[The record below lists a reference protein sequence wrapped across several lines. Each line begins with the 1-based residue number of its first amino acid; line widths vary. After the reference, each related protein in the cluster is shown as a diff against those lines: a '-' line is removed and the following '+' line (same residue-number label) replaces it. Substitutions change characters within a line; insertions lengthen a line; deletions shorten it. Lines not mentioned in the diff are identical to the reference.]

1 MAKRGGDD
9 EIVAGAESLRQFTR
23 LSRLLRAR
31 DHSKGLN
38 PAQWEALRYLAIA
51 NRYSNTPGAMARYLG
66 TTKGTTSQ
74 TVLSLEKKGL
84 ISKQAKS
91 GDQRQTG
98 LALTEKGLALLND
111 DALAAFAGDIEALKP
126 KMRRRFSRA
135 VSDLLT
141 SEIRRLE
148 EPSFGV
154 CNSCRYFREVGNGEA
169 SHCMRFAS
177 SLSVADEMLICVEH
191 VAR

>member
-1 MAKRGGDD
+1 MAKRDGDD
-9 EIVAGAESLRQFTR
+9 EVESGAESLRQFTR

-51 NRYSNTPGAMARYLG
+51 NRFSNTPGAIARYLG

-91 GDQRQTG
+91 GDQRLTG
-98 LALTEKGLALLND
+98 LALTETGRAILRE
-111 DALAAFAGDIEALKP
+111 DALAAFADDIEALKP

-141 SEIRRLE
+141 SEIGRLE

-169 SHCMRFAS
+169 SHCMKFSA
-177 SLSVADEMLICVEH
+177 SLSAADELLICVEH
-191 VAR
+191 LAR